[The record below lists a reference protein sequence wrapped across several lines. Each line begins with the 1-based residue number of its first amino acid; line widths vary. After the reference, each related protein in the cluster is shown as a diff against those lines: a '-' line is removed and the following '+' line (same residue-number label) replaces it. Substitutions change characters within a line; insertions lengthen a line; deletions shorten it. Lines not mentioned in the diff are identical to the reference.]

1 MKELSV
7 FVDESGE
14 FGSSSKYYL
23 VTLLFHDQSVDI
35 APIIAGHV
43 QALKQ
48 SSLDDVQFHMTS
60 LLRGHEYYASM
71 ELGDRKRHLARFLA
85 FYRRLPVTT
94 FTLSYTKSMFP
105 NYKKMLLRMKRDLT
119 VYLFDHLD
127 YLQQFDRVKV
137 YYDGGQHEVSEMLHA
152 AIEYSLAREAIMFRD
167 AAPSDYRLAQAAD
180 FVCGIELA
188 ALRYSSH
195 ESTQTDAI
203 FFGGSSAFKKNWL
216 KHVRKKA
223 AK

>member
-1 MKELSV
+1 
-7 FVDESGE
+7 
-14 FGSSSKYYL
+14 
-23 VTLLFHDQSVDI
+23 
-35 APIIAGHV
+35 
-43 QALKQ
+43 
-48 SSLDDVQFHMTS
+48 
-60 LLRGHEYYASM
+60 
-71 ELGDRKRHLARFLA
+71 
-85 FYRRLPVTT
+85 
-94 FTLSYTKSMFP
+94 
-105 NYKKMLLRMKRDLT
+105 MKRDLT
-119 VYLFDHLD
+119 VYLLDHLD
-127 YLQQFDRVKV
+127 CLQQFDRVKV
-137 YYDGGQHEVSEMLHA
+137 YYDGGQHDVSGMLHA
-152 AIEYSLAREAIMFRD
+152 AIEYSLAREAILLRD